1 MGVDAYLR
9 LGVYYLFLP
18 LELALIRGGANSR
31 LGAYS
36 NKYVNMK
43 PMSGIFKRFL
53 IFLTELD
60 VFQFL
65 LLNLTG
71 RQCMLIRS

>member
-1 MGVDAYLR
+1 MGVGVNAYSR

-18 LELALIRGGANSR
+18 LEWAGANSR

-71 RQCMLIRS
+71 RQCMSIRS

>member
-1 MGVDAYLR
+1 VGGSGVGVDAY
-9 LGVYYLFLP
+9 
-18 LELALIRGGANSR
+18 SR

-36 NKYVNMK
+36 NKYVNMTT
-43 PMSGIFKRFL
+43 MSGIFKRFL

-65 LLNLTG
+65 LLNLTE
-71 RQCMLIRS
+71 RRCMLIRS